1 MPYIS
6 QKDRLRLN
14 DLISQLD
21 QQVHGYGDL
30 NYVITCLCQMYI
42 KRHGLNYGNL
52 NGVMGV
58 LECSK
63 QELCRTVISK
73 YEDFKIQTNGDIE
86 ILSNDE

>member
-1 MPYIS
+1 
-6 QKDRLRLN
+6 
-14 DLISQLD
+14 
-21 QQVHGYGDL
+21 
-30 NYVITCLCQMYI
+30 
-42 KRHGLNYGNL
+42 LNYGNL